1 MSVTALHMIERD
13 LAVPNALRDATA
25 YTQIG
30 LPAPAL
36 QKRLERVHAEYE
48 RCDTVVIGIHVRYGG
63 VEFATNAESERV
75 FKHKEERSRL
85 DAFNDQY
92 VWSPDACPSSLVDC
106 CGFDGR
112 PRRRQRPH
120 TKPDSHTTAS
130 RG

>member
-1 MSVTALHMIERD
+1 MTERD
-13 LAVPNALRDATA
+13 LAVPKALRDATD

-36 QKRLERVHAEYE
+36 QKRLERVRAEYE

-63 VEFATNAESERV
+63 VEFSTNAESERV

-92 VWSPDACPSSLVDC
+92 V
-106 CGFDGR
+106 CG
-112 PRRRQRPH
+112 RQTHIHRVW
-120 TKPDSHTTAS
+120 TAAV
-130 RG
+130 